1 MQRCKDQQM
10 EKDIIPEVMLCNG
23 QWTACSAEMYVTRCC
38 MHVVI
43 IYQIYILY
51 ITHYVL
57 CKAGLYLEVINVDGG
72 VQAAS
77 EAPIQSFQCR
87 KDFMQDA

>member
-1 MQRCKDQQM
+1 
-10 EKDIIPEVMLCNG
+10 
-23 QWTACSAEMYVTRCC
+23 